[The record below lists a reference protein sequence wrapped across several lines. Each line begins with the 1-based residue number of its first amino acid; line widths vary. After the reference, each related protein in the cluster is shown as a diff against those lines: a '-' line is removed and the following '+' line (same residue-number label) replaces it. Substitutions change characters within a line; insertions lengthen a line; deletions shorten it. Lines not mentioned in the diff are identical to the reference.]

1 MSTST
6 TSSGG
11 SPRSAPG
18 RPPPPVPGSPRFL
31 FSIEGV
37 RYEAIREL
45 MVTPSGESVLLAHRH
60 GLEGGLPGLCVVR
73 RLPSPSTSL
82 RRKRLVEEIKLAFR
96 LNHPGIAQVF
106 QLKSHQGDPHVIM
119 EYVPGPSLET
129 LVSAGV
135 ARCQPVSESFALY
148 VGTELAEA
156 LHHAHTLTDEEGKG
170 LGIIHRDVSPR
181 HVFVGTHGGVK
192 LTNFG
197 VAFSLMA
204 FRMVSPESLVRGDV
218 AYASPEYMERMPLTP
233 RSDIFSLG
241 VLLVELLTGTHLFD
255 VQDAPREPAGMRP
268 LHSETFPS
276 LPLPQMQVLLS
287 RFGPADVERA
297 VATLAPDV
305 KSLLHMALRVNPEE
319 RFATAADL
327 RDALRAVLA
336 QRSPGYGRQEASGEV
351 ARVLA
356 EGSGMRDV
364 VEFGEAGLFPE
375 GLDAHELEALVK
387 KNKK

>member
-1 MSTST
+1 MPTST

-11 SPRSAPG
+11 SSRSAP
-18 RPPPPVPGSPRFL
+18 PPAPGHPRFL

-45 MVTPSGESVLLAHRH
+45 TVTLSGESVLLAHRH
-60 GLEGGLPGLCVVR
+60 GLEGGLPGLCIVR
-73 RLPSPSTSL
+73 RLPSPATYP
-82 RRKRLVEEIKLAFR
+82 RRKRLIEEIKLAFR

-106 QLKSHQGDPHVIM
+106 HLKIHQDDPHVIM

-135 ARCQPVSESFALY
+135 ARRQPVSEPFALY
-148 VGTELAEA
+148 VGAEVAEA
-156 LHHAHTLTDEEGKG
+156 LHHAHTLTDDEGKG

-181 HVFVGTHGGVK
+181 HVVVGTHGGVK
-192 LTNFG
+192 LMNFG

-204 FRMVSPESLVRGDV
+204 LRMASPESLVRGDA
-218 AYASPEYMERMPLTP
+218 AYASPEYMARMPLTP

-255 VQDAPREPAGMRP
+255 VQDVPREPTGMRP
-268 LHSETFPS
+268 LHAETFPS
-276 LPLPQMQVLLS
+276 LPLPQMRVLLS
-287 RFGPADVERA
+287 CFGPVDIERA
-297 VATLAPDV
+297 VAKLAPDV
-305 KSLLHMALRVNPEE
+305 KSLLHTALRAHPEE

-327 RDALRAVLA
+327 RDALRAVLD
-336 QRSPGYGRQEASGEV
+336 QRYPGYGRKEASEEV
-351 ARVLA
+351 GRVLS

-387 KNKK
+387 KDKK